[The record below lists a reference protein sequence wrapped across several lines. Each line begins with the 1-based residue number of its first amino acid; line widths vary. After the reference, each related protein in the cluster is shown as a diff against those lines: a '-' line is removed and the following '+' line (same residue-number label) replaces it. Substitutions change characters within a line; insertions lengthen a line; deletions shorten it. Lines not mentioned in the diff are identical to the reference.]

1 MVPFRALYEYPAHD
15 YNVYGDADMAVTVFV
30 IVRIEGIEGIG

>member
-15 YNVYGDADMAVTVFV
+15 YNVYGDADMAMEVAEPPTTPWA
-30 IVRIEGIEGIG
+30 